1 MTGKS
6 LSIIVVDDDEATCEN
21 ISDILEDRGFN
32 VDVAHEGHSALDM
45 IGRKTYDLALLDLK
59 MPGMDGLEL
68 YRKMRELN
76 AGTVAIIVTAFA
88 TPETA
93 EEALQAGAWQ
103 VMSKP
108 ADFTKLLTFV
118 NEVGNQPLVMVVD
131 DDTDLCH
138 NLWDTLRDRQ
148 FRVCIAN
155 DQKSAADKLKERD
168 YRVVLIDL
176 KLPDGDGQKVLNE
189 VRQMNPEARTV
200 LITGYR
206 DEMEQTIQG
215 AMDEGADA
223 VCYKPFDV
231 PRLLET
237 IESLADR
244 QD

>member
-1 MTGKS
+1 MTEKT

-21 ISDILEDRGFN
+21 LSDILEDRGFD
-32 VDVAHEGHSALDM
+32 VDTANEGLTALEM
-45 IGRKTYDLALLDLK
+45 IGRKPYDLALLDLK

-68 YRKMRELN
+68 YRKIRERN
-76 AGTVAIIVTAFA
+76 SGTVAIIVTAFA

-93 EEALQAGAWQ
+93 EEALKAGAWQ

-108 ADFTKLLTFV
+108 ADFTKLLAFV
-118 NEVGNQPLVMVVD
+118 NEIENQPLIMVVD

-138 NLWDTLRDRQ
+138 NLWDVLRDRG

-155 DQKSAADKLKERD
+155 DEETAQQKLERRD

-176 KLPDGDGQKVLNE
+176 KLPDGDGQSVLNQ
-189 VRQMNPEARTV
+189 VRQANPEARTV

-206 DEMEQTIQG
+206 DEMEQAIQG
-215 AMDEGADA
+215 ALDEGADA

-231 PRLLET
+231 AGLLET

-244 QD
+244 QN

>member
-1 MTGKS
+1 MTEKT

-21 ISDILEDRGFN
+21 LADILEDRGFD
-32 VDVAHEGHSALDM
+32 VDVAYEGRSALEM
-45 IGRKTYDLALLDLK
+45 IGRKSYDLALLDLK

-68 YRKMRELN
+68 YRKIREHN

-93 EEALQAGAWQ
+93 AEALQAGAWQ

-108 ADFTKLLTFV
+108 ADFAKLLTFV
-118 NEVGNQPLVMVVD
+118 DEIGSQPLVMVVD
-131 DDTDLCH
+131 DDTHLCH
-138 NLWDTLRDRQ
+138 NLWDLLRDRG
-148 FRVCIAN
+148 FRVCLAN
-155 DQKSAADKLKERD
+155 DQATAGQKLKERD

-189 VRQMNPEARTV
+189 VREINPDARTV

-206 DEMEQTIQG
+206 DEMEQTIQE
-215 AMDEGADA
+215 ALDEGADA

-231 PRLLET
+231 PGLLEK
-237 IESLADR
+237 IESLANRHD
-244 QD
+244 

>member
-21 ISDILEDRGFN
+21 ISDILEDRGFD